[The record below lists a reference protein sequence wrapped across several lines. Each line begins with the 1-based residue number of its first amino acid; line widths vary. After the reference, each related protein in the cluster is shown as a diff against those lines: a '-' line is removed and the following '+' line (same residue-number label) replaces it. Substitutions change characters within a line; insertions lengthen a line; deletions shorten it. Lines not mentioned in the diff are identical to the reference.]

1 MHRITVT
8 HHSQRSLPDL
18 FATLSD
24 HNRLGQVLGAP
35 VKRIR
40 DGQSE
45 VNGVGSVR
53 KIGVG
58 PLGVEETVTAVTPNE
73 SIEYRITRGGFPI
86 RNHLGRL
93 NFAANGAG
101 SSVEWTIE
109 FDSALPLVGGVARG
123 ALEKLIGMGLR
134 RLG

>member
-1 MHRITVT
+1 MHRITLS
-8 HHSQRSLPDL
+8 HRSQLPLDEL

-24 HNRLGQVLGAP
+24 HNRLGEVLGAP

-40 DGQSE
+40 DGQPD

-58 PLGVEETVTAVTPNE
+58 PLGVEETVTDVKPNA

-86 RNHLGRL
+86 RNHLGQL
-93 NFAANGAG
+93 VFAADGNG
-101 SSVEWTIE
+101 SRVDWTIE
-109 FDSALPLVGGVARG
+109 FDSALPVVGSVARV
-123 ALEKLIGMGLR
+123 ALGKLIGAGLR
-134 RLG
+134 RIG